1 MLSQLPLGHFM
12 VMYQCIANFSVT
24 GTNMDRFP
32 TAGHIASWAGLCP
45 GNNESANKRRSGKTR
60 KGNALLRDT
69 LVVCAH
75 SAVKNKSSYFPTA
88 PFYAISLHPDHGS
101 EVRHHF

>member
-1 MLSQLPLGHFM
+1 
-12 VMYQCIANFSVT
+12 
-24 GTNMDRFP
+24 MDRFP

-69 LVVCAH
+69 LVVFAH

-88 PFYAISLHPDHGS
+88 PFMPFRYIPIMEVKSDIISEILIC
-101 EVRHHF
+101 

>member
-1 MLSQLPLGHFM
+1 MAASAVRKAAKEIELSLSQA
-12 VMYQCIANFSVT
+12 Q
-24 GTNMDRFP
+24 NMDRFP